1 MVDCRKALACFEAV
15 LEMSQG
21 QKMNWV
27 LERQANCYRYLREIE
42 RAIEIYSSLFAEQDQ
57 PADFRAAVGLG
68 LSDSL
73 TENGQPLEAWQVLA
87 EVEIILRDYIELD
100 AFNVHFARL
109 WKYRA
114 ITARA
119 LNENNV
125 ALECARKS
133 LDYWMKI
140 PDSDFEEKQMQDVV
154 NDIEDEMR
162 LGGEAA

>member
-1 MVDCRKALACFEAV
+1 
-15 LEMSQG
+15 MSQG
-21 QKMNWV
+21 QNVNWV
-27 LERQANCYRYLREIE
+27 LERQANCHRYLHEIE
-42 RAIEIYSSLFAEQDQ
+42 RAIEIYSSLFAEQNQ

-87 EVEIILRDYIELD
+87 EVEIILRDYAELD

-114 ITARA
+114 FAARA
-119 LNENNV
+119 LNDAQRNV

-140 PDSDFEEKQMQDVV
+140 PDSDFEEKQIRDFV
-154 NDIEDEMR
+154 NEIEGEMR